1 MKIEIKDD
9 LDLLTLSDE
18 SLDNNNFV
26 EITIENE
33 EKEIATMIVSIDELE
48 AAVISFIKLRKSQLE
63 RDKMYE

>member
-18 SLDNNNFV
+18 SLDNHNFV
-26 EITIENE
+26 EITVKNE
-33 EKEIATMIVSIDELE
+33 EKEIATMIVSIDELY
-48 AAVISFIKLRKSQLE
+48 ASVISFIKLRKSILE